1 MSQRSGS
8 SSGSKPSPS
17 PRYSPDISEYGYTTP
32 VCRSTSPKRTS
43 SPPSSRSTNSSR
55 STGSARRAASSA
67 SSLATPRG
75 YGPSCCGPGPRWL
88 AVTPHPTRL
97 DHPSWRLATR
107 LGVSALAS
115 RCDPPAASGDS
126 SLPLRF
132 AAGDARDLPFPAGSF
147 DACRAERVFQHL
159 PDPLRALTE
168 MIRVTRPG
176 GRVLV
181 LDTDWGT
188 TAVNGAGRRLTQ
200 RVLEGF
206 GDHIAQGWIGRQLPG
221 LFHQAGLNDV
231 VVAAET
237 SWSREMSAATDR
249 PCPQLAAGAVDHR
262 APSPQ
267 RKRVADP

>member
-1 MSQRSGS
+1 LLRTGTTLTGGHAPSDPARSSQLAAGDTLRS
-8 SSGSKPSPS
+8 
-17 PRYSPDISEYGYTTP
+17 
-32 VCRSTSPKRTS
+32 V
-43 SPPSSRSTNSSR
+43 
-55 STGSARRAASSA
+55 
-67 SSLATPRG
+67 
-75 YGPSCCGPGPRWL
+75 GP
-88 AVTPHPTRL
+88 
-97 DHPSWRLATR
+97 
-107 LGVSALAS
+107 S

-249 PCPQLAAGAVDHR
+249 PCPQLAAGAVDQGAITAEEAR
-262 APSPQ
+262 
-267 RKRVADP
+267 R